1 MAAATVRAKF
11 TVVDVVGTMTVGAA
25 VANPPHRCDRTA
37 VTIIASDTQVGAVNL
52 ETGLCIVIEQP
63 QVPGDRVMAGLAIVL
78 EFASVRIVIKVAAG
92 ARGIGF
98 SKHLGFMA
106 GLALEIV
113 MLSEERESGQIM
125 IE

>member
-63 QVPGDRVMAGLAIVL
+63 QVPGDRVMAGLTVVF
-78 EFASVRIVIKVAAG
+78 EHTVV
-92 ARGIGF
+92 
-98 SKHLGFMA
+98 
-106 GLALEIV
+106 
-113 MLSEERESGQIM
+113 
-125 IE
+125 